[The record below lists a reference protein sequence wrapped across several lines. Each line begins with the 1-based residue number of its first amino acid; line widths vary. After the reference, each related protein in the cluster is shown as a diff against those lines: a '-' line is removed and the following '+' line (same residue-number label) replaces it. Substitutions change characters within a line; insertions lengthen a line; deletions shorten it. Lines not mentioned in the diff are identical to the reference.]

1 MKMVKIFFE
10 NSQEVSQ
17 KIKRSVTQQIPFQ
30 GMNPRELNAYVH
42 TKLVNHCSWQQYPYD
57 QKVETTETSIINQ

>member
-17 KIKRSVTQQIPFQ
+17 KVKHSVTQKIPFQ
-30 GMNPRELNAYVH
+30 DMNPRELNTYVH
-42 TKLVNHCSWQQYPYD
+42 TKLVNHCSW
-57 QKVETTETSIINQ
+57 